1 MADILKHR
9 PPFPFETIGS
19 ATYRNALIQR
29 VVTFFGIPTN
39 IVRTDAPLPATFSL
53 SQNYPN
59 PFNPSTRLTLNVPFR
74 GPVSLRIFDMLGR
87 EVANVFDG
95 ERDAGTYVVDWN
107 ASSFPSGIYF
117 AVADFGQSRQTRK
130 LMLLR

>member
-1 MADILKHR
+1 MVVAGGR
-9 PPFPFETIGS
+9 PSGL
-19 ATYRNALIQR
+19 ALGAI
-29 VVTFFGIPTN
+29 N
-39 IVRTDAPLPATFSL
+39 
-53 SQNYPN
+53 
-59 PFNPSTRLTLNVPFR
+59 